1 MELGKGAGLGAGRTR
16 AVSID
21 PRFYIV
27 IRCMIYMGMGMLGI
41 FVVIGSIILVTLA
54 LNKFTSGKAK

>member
-1 MELGKGAGLGAGRTR
+1 MNFTFNPANF
-16 AVSID
+16 VSSLE
-21 PRFYIV
+21 
-27 IRCMIYMGMGMLGI
+27 YMGMGMLGI